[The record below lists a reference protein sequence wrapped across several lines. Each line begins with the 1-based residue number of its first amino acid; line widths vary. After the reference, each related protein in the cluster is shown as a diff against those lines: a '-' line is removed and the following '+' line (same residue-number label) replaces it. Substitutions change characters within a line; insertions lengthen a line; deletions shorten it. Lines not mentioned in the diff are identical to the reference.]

1 MSKTGRAGA
10 LTYRYGG
17 PLRKRKR
24 VCLLCFLELNCPAAP
39 TADDVG

>member
-17 PLRKRKR
+17 PLRERNR
-24 VCLLCFLELNCPAAP
+24 VCLLCFLGPNCSAVP